1 MTFLGPQSL
10 CLEHETCEH
19 ANGKLLDFHY
29 LNLNQNYD
37 YLGIDLNTNL
47 PLEQCFFESI
57 IFG

>member
-1 MTFLGPQSL
+1 ML